1 MIIDFEHHYI
11 PVELARHMGINTQTK
26 TVIQE
31 NGVAKANVHSQLF
44 NLDAQ
49 IEDMN
54 RAGIDVAVQTCILG
68 WDTTLENCRLL
79 NDCTARIQK
88 EYAGRFVGLAHVPP
102 LEGEGAVAE
111 LERATGDLDLRG
123 VTISSQVNGLSLD
136 AIEFRPFFEA
146 VAKLKVPIF

>member
-54 RAGIDVAVQTCILG
+54 RAGIDVAVQSCILG
-68 WDTTLENCRLL
+68 WDTSLENCRLL
-79 NDCTARIQK
+79 NDCTAKIQK
-88 EYAGRFVGLAHVPP
+88 DYGGRFVGFAHVPP
-102 LEGEGAVAE
+102 LDGKPALQE
-111 LERATGDLDLRG
+111 LERAVNELGLKG
-123 VTISSQVNGLSLD
+123 VTISSQVRGLSLD
-136 AIEFRPFFEA
+136 ANEFEPFYEMA
-146 VAKLKVPIF
+146 RKLGV